1 MGLFFHRV
9 GKEIIK
15 CKGMRTKGE
24 RAWECGKGYNN
35 SFGMQWGMSDY
46 GERHTAKQGPSN
58 RHQQKF

>member
-1 MGLFFHRV
+1 
-9 GKEIIK
+9 
-15 CKGMRTKGE
+15 MRTKGE

>member
-24 RAWECGKGYNN
+24 RAWECVKGYNN

-46 GERHTAKQGPSN
+46 GERHTAK
-58 RHQQKF
+58 

>member
-1 MGLFFHRV
+1 MSRAHLAEKRRGVFHRV

-24 RAWECGKGYNN
+24 RAWECVKGYNN

-46 GERHTAKQGPSN
+46 GERHTAK
-58 RHQQKF
+58 